1 MAGQVAF
8 DIVFDKKTKVVE
20 KAKVATGI
28 GHSCQL
34 AWNPTLEEVKEEE
47 FMENISPEEKKSM
60 SIWEDLLQQPSPAHV
75 QSGPNFA
82 KQLALE
88 DKDGPPTLAPR
99 SLALLDINV
108 GDQKDFFGS
117 PFSDELP
124 DAVEK
129 LPDAVEELPDVLEF
143 PLGGLYQDSGE
154 GKEEKENK
162 TMLTE
167 TGEEQK
173 LKAPEDLNV
182 KQTVQASEDPVEG
195 QPAAKKA
202 KVTFAN
208 RTEPKTPENVWMWK
222 AARAAFN
229 ELIKPKLVH
238 PAKEEPTFFKF
249 CQTEWLKSNDPLDEQ
264 KLQCEAFA
272 MAKDWLKENEGA
284 VPMKV

>member
-1 MAGQVAF
+1 M
-8 DIVFDKKTKVVE
+8 
-20 KAKVATGI
+20 
-28 GHSCQL
+28 
-34 AWNPTLEEVKEEE
+34 
-47 FMENISPEEKKSM
+47 
-60 SIWEDLLQQPSPAHV
+60 
-75 QSGPNFA
+75 
-82 KQLALE
+82 
-88 DKDGPPTLAPR
+88 APR

-124 DAVEK
+124 EK
-129 LPDAVEELPDVLEF
+129 LPDAVEELPDAFEF

-154 GKEEKENK
+154 GKEEKKNK
-162 TMLTE
+162 TML

-173 LKAPEDLNV
+173 LKAP
-182 KQTVQASEDPVEG
+182 KVQASEDPVEG

-208 RTEPKTPENVWMWK
+208 RTEPKTPENLWMWK

-238 PAKEEPTFFKF
+238 PAKEEPSFFKF
-249 CQTEWLKSNDPLDEQ
+249 CQIEWLKNNDPLDEQ
-264 KLQCEAFA
+264 KLQCEALA
-272 MAKDWLKENEGA
+272 MAEDWLKENAGA

>member
-34 AWNPTLEEVKEEE
+34 AWNPTLEEVKEE
-47 FMENISPEEKKSM
+47 FMETISPEEKKSM

-99 SLALLDINV
+99 SLALLDTNV

-124 DAVEK
+124 EK
-129 LPDAVEELPDVLEF
+129 LPDAVEELPDAFEF

-154 GKEEKENK
+154 GKEEKKNK
-162 TMLTE
+162 TML

-173 LKAPEDLNV
+173 LKAP
-182 KQTVQASEDPVEG
+182 KVQASEDPVEG
-195 QPAAKKA
+195 QPAAKRA

-208 RTEPKTPENVWMWK
+208 RTEPKTPENLWMWK
-222 AARAAFN
+222 AA
-229 ELIKPKLVH
+229 L
-238 PAKEEPTFFKF
+238 
-249 CQTEWLKSNDPLDEQ
+249 PLTAC
-264 KLQCEAFA
+264 L
-272 MAKDWLKENEGA
+272 
-284 VPMKV
+284 